1 MKSLWTVS
9 LKSPWNEERICSSLE
24 VAEFPRHQDLEPI
37 SSWGS
42 VVVPLTETVLKNKSL
57 YKYL

>member
-42 VVVPLTETVLKNKSL
+42 VVVPLTETVLKK
-57 YKYL
+57 